1 MLGIDIK
8 VDSRQVKDAKQHI
21 DMLNRSLNDTQS
33 LGDLNIGEDGLPL
46 ASQRIKEMAE
56 QVRRLQALSRQ
67 GTTRGGLLDP
77 KQFQEA
83 QEHMRRLNG
92 TVQDY
97 AKTLYSVRNEMLQ
110 LSKAQIDMR
119 RSGQASTPEFK
130 ANRERLKQLQDER
143 RELEAQERSV
153 RKLGAQGSAAADD
166 ITGMGQNQGRNGYGG
181 LKKALGWTLAAA
193 GGFSLLGFLAQS
205 RAKYQQSVGHEATL
219 SARGINGGF
228 GDNVGIGV
236 GPLEQMAL
244 LESISQ
250 QAGMGGRRANRAAN
264 LSGAFGRY
272 AGVDPSQ
279 VASLYGSMYHTTG
292 DANLATGA
300 INMMGEAIKKGM
312 DKAKT
317 TELLTLV
324 SRNTQVTAAAMHG
337 AGATSAQAGAATAMA
352 IEAILAHQGGASFG
366 QYAKSQEF
374 MNVMQNG
381 LQGAGTGAGDIRLFS
396 AMGGFDGPMTWEKI
410 HEMNVLKQGGF
421 MQSPE
426 LMSKIM
432 GGLSGSKEARAGQLE
447 TMMASWGIKGASSEK
462 LIEMNDSG
470 FFGRLAKATKGGAKK
485 IESLQHGT
493 KEERALYDEYKR
505 NASSL
510 DGVSKLSLEATKEQE
525 ELKTGERI
533 HEMLGNIERGLLE
546 TFGKVMDG
554 DFSGAIKSLNDAIG
568 PAGIA
573 LGAGVAGLHLAGLT
587 LNTAGVGLN
596 VAAARLGA
604 PPIPAAAAGASVMG
618 AGIGIIPA
626 AGTAAVGGASVWAAK
641 KISSNQVRSMGTQ
654 RLMELRSQHMVMGG
668 GPDTYQ
674 VKLINEE
681 IERRKAAGEDV
692 PDVGSSVRSAAAA
705 AGITPSDNERSDK
718 RKRAMLYFMTQGWT
732 KEQAAGIVGNLDFES
747 IGMNH
752 KAKNS
757 KGMYGLAQWNK
768 ERRNRF
774 KKTFGKPIE
783 KSTFEDQLQ
792 FIQHELE
799 NDESS
804 AGSSL
809 KKAKTAAEAAVI
821 FDKKYERSEQKH
833 HKDRILLANKAY
845 QESGYQQERY
855 MMPERRPVDYPI
867 HQANNSSQQ
876 GLWGGEQFNEIMKVL
891 RDIAYGR
898 QTTKPIAVQ

>member
-33 LGDLNIGEDGLPL
+33 LGDLTIGEDGLPL
-46 ASQRIKEMAE
+46 ASQRLKEMAE

-77 KQFQEA
+77 KQFREA

-119 RSGQASTPEFK
+119 RSGQANTPEFK
-130 ANRERLKQLQDER
+130 ANRERIKQLQDER

-166 ITGMGQNQGRNGYGG
+166 ITGMGQNQGRGGYNG

-193 GGFSLLGFLAQS
+193 GGFSLLGFLSQS

-279 VASLYGSMYHTTG
+279 VASLYGSMYQTTG
-292 DANLATGA
+292 NANLATGA

-337 AGATSAQAGAATAMA
+337 AGATNAQAGAATAMA

-426 LMSKIM
+426 LMSKIV

-447 TMMASWGIKGASSEK
+447 TMMASWGIKGTAAEK

-470 FFGRLAKATKGGAKK
+470 FFGRLAKATNGGAKK

-505 NASSL
+505 NASSI
-510 DGVSKLSLEATKEQE
+510 DGVNKLSLEAKKEVVEIEVGKKIHDIFGQFE
-525 ELKTGERI
+525 HAALDFAKTLSDKDWKEA
-533 HEMLGNIERGLLE
+533 
-546 TFGKVMDG
+546 FG
-554 DFSGAIKSLNDAIG
+554 SLAKFAADMGPIG
-568 PAGIA
+568 QMM
-573 LGAGVAGLHLAGLT
+573 LAG
-587 LNTAGVGLN
+587 AALN
-596 VAAARLGA
+596 V
-604 PPIPAAAAGASVMG
+604 GASVMNMMPGGKGKAIAKNFAMPALVGLG
-618 AGIGIIPA
+618 AYAGTKELLDYFTDGQYGKNTSPSYKASDKGKLRYIAEQHARVRGVDPNIIKGIIQAESGYNPQAVSRTGAKGLMQLMPGTAEDMGVRDPFDPQQNIAGGTKFYKKMLQKYDGDTKKALA
-626 AGTAAVGGASVWAAK
+626 AYNAGPGNVDKAVAKYGKDWLQHMLPETRSYVPTVMGYAKAYAGMYTEEQLERNPLLGAAVGEGRDKQLADKLQPGKPSYAK
-641 KISSNQVRSMGTQ
+641 DEAVSGPYKDHQWEMLQ
-654 RLMELRSQHMVMGG
+654 ALRSIDGKLGG
-668 GPDTYQ
+668 
-674 VKLINEE
+674 
-681 IERRKAAGEDV
+681 V
-692 PDVGSSVRSAAAA
+692 PVAR
-705 AGITPSDNERSDK
+705 P
-718 RKRAMLYFMTQGWT
+718 RA
-732 KEQAAGIVGNLDFES
+732 VSN
-747 IGMNH
+747 
-752 KAKNS
+752 
-757 KGMYGLAQWNK
+757 
-768 ERRNRF
+768 
-774 KKTFGKPIE
+774 
-783 KSTFEDQLQ
+783 
-792 FIQHELE
+792 
-799 NDESS
+799 
-804 AGSSL
+804 
-809 KKAKTAAEAAVI
+809 
-821 FDKKYERSEQKH
+821 
-833 HKDRILLANKAY
+833 
-845 QESGYQQERY
+845 
-855 MMPERRPVDYPI
+855 
-867 HQANNSSQQ
+867 
-876 GLWGGEQFNEIMKVL
+876 
-891 RDIAYGR
+891 
-898 QTTKPIAVQ
+898 

>member
-67 GTTRGGLLDP
+67 GITRGGLLDP

-153 RKLGAQGSAAADD
+153 RKFGAQGSAAADD
-166 ITGMGQNQGRNGYGG
+166 ITGMGQNQGRSGYSG

-193 GGFSLLGFLAQS
+193 GGFSLLGFLSQS
-205 RAKYQQSVGHEATL
+205 RAKYQQSVGHQAVL
-219 SARGINGGF
+219 GARGINGGF
-228 GDNVGIGV
+228 GDNVGIGI

-264 LSGAFGRY
+264 LSGVFGRY

-279 VASLYGSMYHTTG
+279 VASLYGSMYQTTG
-292 DANLATGA
+292 DANLGTGA

-352 IEAILAHQGGASFG
+352 IEAILAHQGGAGYG

-381 LQGAGTGAGDIRLFS
+381 LQGAGTGAGDIRLFQ
-396 AMGGFDGPMTWEKI
+396 AMGGFEGPMTWEKI
-410 HEMNVLKQGGF
+410 HQMNVLKQGGF
-421 MQSPE
+421 MQTPE
-426 LMSKIM
+426 LMTKIM

-447 TMMASWGIKGASSEK
+447 TMMASWGIKGASAEK
-462 LIEMNDSG
+462 LVEMNDSG
-470 FFGRLAKATKGGAKK
+470 FFDRLAKAMNGGKT
-485 IESLQHGT
+485 IESLKSGS
-493 KEERALYDEYKR
+493 KEEKQLYQEYKTMSAGLPGMDKMAR
-505 NASSL
+505 EAAREALHLKMGEELNTAL
-510 DGVSKLSLEATKEQE
+510 GSLEDAIMKVVS
-525 ELKTGERI
+525 
-533 HEMLGNIERGLLE
+533 GLIDTD
-546 TFGKVMDG
+546 TFGKL
-554 DFSGAIKSLNDAIG
+554 IKSLDSLGTSAETITAFLKNPTDSTAKAAAQG
-568 PAGIA
+568 TADTAKNLMETTLTPFHSA
-573 LGAGVAGLHLAGLT
+573 LVAGGWK
-587 LNTAGVGLN
+587 
-596 VAAARLGA
+596 
-604 PPIPAAAAGASVMG
+604 P
-618 AGIGIIPA
+618 
-626 AGTAAVGGASVWAAK
+626 GTARKSKATAYEDYIQSV
-641 KISSNQVRSMGTQ
+641 SMPGFGTGF
-654 RLMELRSQHMVMGG
+654 SGID
-668 GPDTYQ
+668 PNI
-674 VKLINEE
+674 VK
-681 IERRKAAGEDV
+681 
-692 PDVGSSVRSAAAA
+692 
-705 AGITPSDNERSDK
+705 
-718 RKRAMLYFMTQGWT
+718 
-732 KEQAAGIVGNLDFES
+732 
-747 IGMNH
+747 
-752 KAKNS
+752 
-757 KGMYGLAQWNK
+757 
-768 ERRNRF
+768 
-774 KKTFGKPIE
+774 
-783 KSTFEDQLQ
+783 
-792 FIQHELE
+792 
-799 NDESS
+799 
-804 AGSSL
+804 
-809 KKAKTAAEAAVI
+809 AVI
-821 FDKKYERSEQKH
+821 Q
-833 HKDRILLANKAY
+833 
-845 QESGYQQERY
+845 QESGFNPNAVSKAGAVGLMQL
-855 MMPERRPVDYPI
+855 MPGTARGLGVSNPLDPKQNIKGGVKYLKQLMNKYHGDVDKALAAYNAGPGSVDDAVKKAGKSGEHWATFLPKKSETIPYVNAVRNFYSEYSGTVPKNTGFPRSDGGTVSSHEPPVVNEQRKSNGLLQKI
-867 HQANNSSQQ
+867 VEELEHQRNIV
-876 GLWGGEQFNEIMKVL
+876 GGDRARTIPV
-891 RDIAYGR
+891 GS
-898 QTTKPIAVQ
+898 